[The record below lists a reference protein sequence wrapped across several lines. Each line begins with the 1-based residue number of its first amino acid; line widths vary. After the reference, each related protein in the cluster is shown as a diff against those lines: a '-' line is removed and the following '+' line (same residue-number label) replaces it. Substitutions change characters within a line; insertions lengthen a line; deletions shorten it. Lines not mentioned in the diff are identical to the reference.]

1 MDEIRQLFG
10 RLILSEN
17 VEPEIIE
24 FNNKKI
30 RNYRIIYENR
40 SIATVK
46 ELIANTTEKIKRDD
60 WKKYDD
66 FYTNIIAHLIA
77 YYIIRKMRNRDPE
90 YSKELEDYHDALTE
104 AIYVKILDGNPNKYT
119 YYGKIWTDRQ
129 LEEAFISYIA
139 PKLKPIFRI

>member
-24 FNNKKI
+24 FNNRKI
-30 RNYRIIYENR
+30 RNYRIIYEDR

-46 ELIANTTEKIKRDD
+46 ELIANTTEKIKRDE

-77 YYIIRKMRNRDPE
+77 YYIIKKMRNKDPE

-104 AIYVKILDGNPNKYT
+104 AIYIKILDGNPDKYT
-119 YYGKIWTDRQ
+119 YYGKIWTEKQ
-129 LEEAFISYIA
+129 MEEAFISYIK
-139 PKLKPIFRI
+139 PKLKPIFGI

>member
-30 RNYRIIYENR
+30 RNYRIIYENK

-46 ELIANTTEKIKRDD
+46 ELLANTTEKIKRNN

-77 YYIIRKMRNRDPE
+77 FYIIRKMRNRDPE

-119 YYGKIWTDRQ
+119 YYGKIWTDKQ
-129 LEEAFISYIA
+129 LEEAFISYIK
-139 PKLKPIFRI
+139 PKLKPIFGI

>member
-10 RLILSEN
+10 RLILSED

-30 RNYRIIYENR
+30 RNYRIIYENK

-66 FYTNIIAHLIA
+66 FYTNIMAHLIA
-77 YYIIRKMRNRDPE
+77 FYIIRKMRNRDIE
-90 YSKELEDYHDALTE
+90 YSRELEDYHDALTE
-104 AIYVKILDGNPNKYT
+104 AIYVKILDGNPDKYI
-119 YYGKIWTDRQ
+119 YYGKIWTDKQ
-129 LEEAFISYIA
+129 LEEAFIGYIA
-139 PKLKPIFRI
+139 PKLKPIFRV